1 MLIFLFSKLKLNDLD
16 SVMNFVIKSFKF
28 KIILGRPALFIA
40 IFEANVGQVRTI

>member
-1 MLIFLFSKLKLNDLD
+1 M
-16 SVMNFVIKSFKF
+16 VITYDYTAFKF